1 MAKHKTLMDEIQE
14 ELRSDRELN
23 ALYQR
28 ELARLQIANQI
39 ATLRERRGLSQAA
52 LARRIGT
59 KQEGVARME
68 RTDYRSY
75 TTKTLAKVAAALSA
89 RLEVR
94 LVPDRGPRLRA
105 AKA

>member
-1 MAKHKTLMDEIQE
+1 MAKHKTLMGEIQE

-39 ATLRERRGLSQAA
+39 AMLRERRGLSQAA

-68 RTDYRSY
+68 RNNYRGY
-75 TTKTLAKVAAALSA
+75 TMKTLAKVATALSA
-89 RLEVR
+89 QLEVR
-94 LVPDRGPRLRA
+94 LVPNHGRLRA